1 MITLQPAKAPDTDH
15 LSKHRPRI
23 GLAAAGGGPLG
34 AIYELGALQALDESI
49 EGLALHH
56 LDVYVGVSAGA
67 LLASSLANQMST
79 AQMCRIFMGRSDAEF
94 SFKPE
99 AFLRPAYREYVRQL
113 RRLPAVSLHTLSE
126 LLQNPLRFG
135 TSELFEA
142 MSKLIPTGLFDNN
155 SIAEFIE
162 RVFDVPGRSN
172 DFRDLAARLYIVA
185 VELDS
190 GAAVR
195 FGKPGYDD
203 VPISKAVQAS
213 TALPA
218 LYPSVS
224 IKGMDYVDGA
234 LRRTLNA
241 SVALDHGVDLL
252 IGINPLVPYN
262 AETESE
268 LLDDTR
274 RLSHGGLPMVLS
286 QTFRALIHSRMQI
299 GVKKYVDDYPA
310 SSIMLIEPNADDDHI
325 FFTNIFSYGDRK
337 NLCEHAY
344 QTTRAELRMLGD
356 DLNAFLQTYDL
367 TLNMDLLADESR
379 TLEQSLSVGG
389 RQHASVSK
397 ALHKTLDRL
406 RHTLRDTRIHT

>member
-1 MITLQPAKAPDTDH
+1 MITLQAAKSADTDH
-15 LSKHRPRI
+15 LRRYRPRI

-49 EGLALHH
+49 DGLALHH

-67 LLASSLANQMST
+67 LLAASLANQMST

-94 SFKPE
+94 AFKPE
-99 AFLRPAYREYVRQL
+99 AFLRPAYREYLRQL
-113 RRLPAVSLHTLSE
+113 RRLPKVSLHTLTE
-126 LLQNPLRFG
+126 LVQNPLHFG
-135 TSELFEA
+135 TSELFDA
-142 MSKLIPTGLFDNN
+142 ISKLIPTGLFDNN

-172 DFRDLAARLYIVA
+172 DFRELAARLYIVA

-190 GAAVR
+190 GLAVR
-195 FGKPGYDD
+195 FGKPGHDD

-213 TALPA
+213 TALPG
-218 LYPSVS
+218 LYPAVT
-224 IKGMDYVDGA
+224 IKGVDYVDGA

-241 SVALDHGVDLL
+241 SVALDHGLDLL
-252 IGINPLVPYN
+252 IGINPLVPYHADN
-262 AETESE
+262 ESE
-268 LLDDTR
+268 LLDDAR

-286 QTFRALIHSRMQI
+286 QTFRAVIHSRMQI
-299 GVKKYVDDYPA
+299 GVKKYFDAYPA
-310 SSIMLIEPNADDDHI
+310 SSIMLIEPNADDDQI
-325 FFTNIFSYGDRK
+325 FFTNIFSYADRK
-337 NLCEHAY
+337 HLCEHAY
-344 QTTRAELRMLGD
+344 QTTRAELRQLGD
-356 DLNAFLQTYDL
+356 QLNAFLQPYDMS
-367 TLNMDLLADESR
+367 LNMQLLADTSR

-406 RHTLRDTRIHT
+406 RHTLRETRVLV